1 MRHRSRHLRPSV
13 ATGTLSAVALLA
25 VPVAL
30 GAKTAVPAGVTV
42 DITVTHLR
50 NAKGTV
56 WACMTT
62 QAEAFPKCEK
72 DAASYRA
79 SAPAHDA
86 IELRFDD
93 VQPGTYAIALMHDEN
108 GNGKIDKTLILPR
121 EGFGFSRD
129 AAVKMGPPSFSAAA
143 FDVGAQPV
151 HQVIK
156 MRYLL

>member
-1 MRHRSRHLRPSV
+1 LTG
-13 ATGTLSAVALLA
+13 ATLAAAVLTATPLS
-25 VPVAL
+25 L
-30 GAKTAVPAGVTV
+30 GAKTAVPVGVTV
-42 DITVTHLR
+42 DITVTNLR

-62 QAEAFPKCEK
+62 QADAFPKCDG
-72 DAASYRA
+72 DAKSYRT

-93 VQPGTYAIALMHDEN
+93 VKPGTYAIALMHDEN

-143 FDVGAQPV
+143 FAVGAQPV
-151 HQVIK
+151 HQIIK